1 MNNKHPEHKTYKRED
16 YVNIIGTYLY
26 EKGFSPTIFSKK
38 DENLM
43 LLVKE
48 KFILGVRIADSYDY
62 IEVGYLSKE
71 KDKILFNVNAD
82 TMKSRFNA
90 EDIFKFLEG
99 AEQGIKEFAAPEM
112 RKECEFDNP
121 AGVMEE
127 YMRAN
132 YRR

>member
-1 MNNKHPEHKTYKRED
+1 MNNKHPEHKTYNRED
-16 YVNIIGTYLY
+16 YVNKIGTYLY

-38 DENLM
+38 DEDLM

-48 KFILGVRIADSYDY
+48 KIILGVRITDSYDY

-99 AEQGIKEFAAPEM
+99 AEQGIKEFATLEM

-121 AGVMEE
+121 ADVMEE